1 MQQTPEPQERLAG
14 ESGYSVVV
22 HDRNAPQAQR
32 EDDTTEGVAF
42 PTAADHYRIVIEDA
56 RALRNGRDTIN
67 SMFVSIVSL
76 IAGGAGYVFITYSG
90 NTVGLVVVLAAAIFG
105 FRLCH
110 VWEHALGNYG
120 YLLNFRYATL
130 KFWETQ
136 YNFPSERTYYASE
149 DILYSQLPT
158 PTELSEQ
165 MPKKWVGKA
174 GAFVNLYTEL
184 PKAARLLFIALAIL
198 EVVAFAVRL
207 LAPFAAHLPITLPP
221 LPF

>member
-1 MQQTPEPQERLAG
+1 MQQTPEPQEQLVGGSAYAILTQEG
-14 ESGYSVVV
+14 
-22 HDRNAPQAQR
+22 NAPQTPG
-32 EDDTTEGVAF
+32 EDETTEGVAF

-76 IAGGAGYVFITYSG
+76 IAGGAGYVFITYPG
-90 NTVGLVVVLAAAIFG
+90 NLVGLVIVLAAAIFG

-110 VWEHALGNYG
+110 VWEHALGNYR

-130 KFWETQ
+130 KLWETQ
-136 YNFPSERTYYASE
+136 YNFPSERTYYTSE
-149 DILYSQLPT
+149 DILYGPLKE

-165 MPKKWVGKA
+165 MPKKWVGQA
-174 GAFVNLYTEL
+174 GVFVNLYTEL
-184 PKAARLLFIALAIL
+184 PNAARWLFRALAIL
-198 EVVAFAVRL
+198 EIAAFAVRL
-207 LAPFAAHLPITLPP
+207 FASFAGQLPIKLPP